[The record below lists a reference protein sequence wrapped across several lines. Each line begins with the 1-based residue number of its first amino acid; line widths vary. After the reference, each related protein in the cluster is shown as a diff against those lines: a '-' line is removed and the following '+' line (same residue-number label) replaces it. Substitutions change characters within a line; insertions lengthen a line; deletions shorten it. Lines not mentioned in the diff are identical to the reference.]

1 MDKQSKLGMWL
12 RALLR
17 RSEMERELDEELR
30 DHIERQTEQN
40 IRLGMN
46 PEEARRAA
54 IKSFGGVEQ
63 AKERSRDV
71 RGARWLEELW
81 HDLRY
86 GARMLLKQP
95 GFTIVAVITLALGIG
110 ANTAVFSLINVVMLN
125 PLPYYEPER
134 LVMVWEE
141 ASFAGF
147 PRREAAP
154 ANYVDWKAQQTVFE
168 DMAGL
173 GWASFSLT
181 GDGEPQQ
188 IFANAVTANFFPL
201 LGTAPALGRTFSPDE
216 EKEGAGKVVVLSYKF
231 WQIRYGGVSDI
242 IGREILLNDEKHTVI
257 GVMPADFQ
265 FMSSYLH
272 LWVPL
277 TSSQEMWADRGSH
290 DLVVVARMKRGVS
303 LRQAQAEI
311 QTITRRIARQYPR
324 ETFDGKMGSVTLPLH
339 DQLAGGSGRQ
349 LIVLLAAVGLVL
361 LIACANIAGLL
372 LARATG
378 RRKEIAIRA
387 ALGAGRGRI
396 ARQLLTESL
405 LLSVAGG
412 LSGLLLASW
421 SFTFLEKFIPD
432 GMALSTSLSIDRRVF
447 GYTLLL
453 ALLSGVIFGLAPALR
468 AANVDLNETLKEG
481 GQTSSVTGGGRLRG
495 AMVVFQIAMAMAL
508 LVGAGLL
515 IQTLHELHGQY
526 SFLQPEKIL
535 TMRTVLPRRK
545 YKEAGLRTN
554 FYDQTL
560 ARVRSLPGVTS
571 AGYTTTFP
579 LQSIDGTTAFR
590 PEGGQLIPGSSYD
603 ALDRRVTTDY
613 LQTMGIPLKQGRYFD
628 ETDNEG
634 STPVVIINETMARQ
648 YWPDQNVLG
657 RRFSLGDS
665 DAKKWRQLITVVGV
679 VADVRQMRVDVPVKA
694 EMYLPYQ
701 QYNSQWHAPYM
712 LAIRVS
718 GDPLSMV
725 ASVSREIHEV
735 DPDLPISVIAT
746 MSRLIGEGTDQR
758 RVGMILLATF
768 AGIALLLA
776 ALGIYGALAY
786 FVAQRT
792 REIGVRLALGA
803 RQRDVLM
810 MVMRQGM
817 KLTLFGIAIGLIG
830 GLGLARLMKSLLFGV
845 SASDPLTF
853 VGVAAL
859 LASVATMACYI
870 PARRATKVDPMIA
883 LRAE

>member
-1 MDKQSKLGMWL
+1 MLSRLKMAL

-17 RSEMERELDEELR
+17 RPQAESELDEELR
-30 DHIERQTEQN
+30 YHIEQQIEQN

-46 PEEARRAA
+46 SEEASIAA
-54 IKSFGGVEQ
+54 RKAFGGVEQ

-71 RGARWLEELW
+71 RGVRWLEEFW
-81 HDLRY
+81 QDLLY
-86 GARMLLKQP
+86 GARMLVKNP
-95 GFTIVAVITLALGIG
+95 GFTLIVALTLALGIG
-110 ANTAVFSLINVVMLN
+110 ANTAVFSLINALLLR

-147 PRREAAP
+147 PRRESAP

-188 IFANAVTANFFPL
+188 IFANAVTSNFFPL

-231 WQIRYGGVSDI
+231 WQMRYGGVSDV
-242 IGREILLNDEKHTVI
+242 IGREILLNGERYTII

-277 TSSQEMWADRGSH
+277 KSSQEMWADRRSH
-290 DLVVVARMKRGVS
+290 DLVVLARMKHGVN
-303 LRQAQAEI
+303 LRRAQTEI

-324 ETFDGKMGSVTLPLH
+324 ETFDGKMGSVTLPLR
-339 DQLAGGSGRQ
+339 DQLAGESHRQ

-396 ARQLLTESL
+396 ARRLLTESL
-405 LLSVAGG
+405 LLSAMGG

-421 SFTFLEKFIPD
+421 SFTFLKKFIPD
-432 GMALSTSLSIDRRVF
+432 GMALSTNLKIDQRVL
-447 GYTLLL
+447 GYTLLV
-453 ALLSGVIFGLAPALR
+453 ALLASVVFGLAPALR
-468 AANVDLNETLKEG
+468 ASKVDLNEILKEG
-481 GQTSSVTGGGRLRG
+481 GQTSSIAGSGRLQG
-495 AMVVFQIAMAMAL
+495 VMVMFQIAMAMAL

-515 IQTLHELHGQY
+515 IQTLRELHGQY
-526 SFLQPEKIL
+526 SFLQPGKIL
-535 TMRTVLPRRK
+535 TMRTVLLRGK
-545 YKEAGLRTN
+545 YKEAERRKN

-571 AGYTTTFP
+571 AGYATAFP
-579 LQSIDGTTAFR
+579 LQSNDGTIAFR
-590 PEGGQLIPGSSYD
+590 PEGEQLIPGISYD
-603 ALDRRVTTDY
+603 ALDRRVTTHY
-613 LQTMGIPLKQGRYFD
+613 LQTMGIPLKRGRYFN
-628 ETDNEG
+628 ETDNER
-634 STPVVIINETMARQ
+634 STPVAIINETMARQ
-648 YWPDQNVLG
+648 YWPDKTALG
-657 RRFSLGDS
+657 RRFRLGDS
-665 DAKKWRQLITVVGV
+665 DAEKWPRWITVVGV
-679 VADVRQMRVDVPVKA
+679 IADIRQMEVDAPVKA
-694 EMYLPYQ
+694 EMYMPFQ
-701 QYNSQWHAPYM
+701 QYNSWRHAPHM

-718 GDPLSMV
+718 GDPMSLA

-746 MSRLIGEGTDQR
+746 MSGLIGEGTDQR
-758 RVGMILLATF
+758 RVGMIMLSTF

-776 ALGIYGALAY
+776 SMGIYGAMAC

-792 REIGVRLALGA
+792 REIGVRVALGA
-803 RQRDVLM
+803 GRRDVLM
-810 MVMRQGM
+810 MVMTQGM
-817 KLTLFGIAIGLIG
+817 KLTSFGIAIGLIG
-830 GLGLARLMKSLLFGV
+830 GLALARLMKSLLFGV

-853 VGVAAL
+853 VGFAALSASVAAL
-859 LASVATMACYI
+859 ACYI
-870 PARRATKVDPMIA
+870 PAWRATKVDPTIA